1 MNDVSTAMTE
11 QSSKPDSASLASPMP
26 APKKRFPVR
35 AILAP
40 LVLGAIIA
48 AAGFWGYGWW
58 TRGRFV
64 VSTDDA
70 YVGAVVSTISS
81 RVSGHVIAVA
91 VVNNQSVKAGDRLAT
106 IDDGDYRLAVES
118 AARRI
123 ETQSASVA
131 RIGSQIDQQ
140 AAVIEQARAQIMAAD
155 ADALRADGDFDRAQ
169 ALAAADFNSR
179 AKLDQARA
187 DRDRTKAVVMSAHAG
202 LAAAEAGLG
211 VLKAQKTELERG
223 KDELET
229 ALARAKRD
237 LAFTNVTAP
246 FDGVVGNKAVQFGQ
260 LVQPGVRLLALVALD
275 SVYVDA
281 NFKETQ
287 LERLKPGMKAQIRA
301 DAFPGHVI
309 EGQIESV
316 SPATGA
322 QFSLL
327 PPENATGNFTKV
339 VQRVPVRISLPESVR
354 REDLLRPGLSVTVEI
369 DTAQR

>member
-1 MNDVSTAMTE
+1 
-11 QSSKPDSASLASPMP
+11 
-26 APKKRFPVR
+26 
-35 AILAP
+35 
-40 LVLGAIIA
+40 
-48 AAGFWGYGWW
+48 
-58 TRGRFV
+58 
-64 VSTDDA
+64 
-70 YVGAVVSTISS
+70 
-81 RVSGHVIAVA
+81 
-91 VVNNQSVKAGDRLAT
+91 
-106 IDDGDYRLAVES
+106 
-118 AARRI
+118 
-123 ETQSASVA
+123 
-131 RIGSQIDQQ
+131 
-140 AAVIEQARAQIMAAD
+140 
-155 ADALRADGDFDRAQ
+155 
-169 ALAAADFNSR
+169 
-179 AKLDQARA
+179 
-187 DRDRTKAVVMSAHAG
+187 MSAHAG

-237 LAFTNVTAP
+237 LAFTTVTAP
-246 FDGVVGNKAVQFGQ
+246 FDGVVVNKAVQLGQ